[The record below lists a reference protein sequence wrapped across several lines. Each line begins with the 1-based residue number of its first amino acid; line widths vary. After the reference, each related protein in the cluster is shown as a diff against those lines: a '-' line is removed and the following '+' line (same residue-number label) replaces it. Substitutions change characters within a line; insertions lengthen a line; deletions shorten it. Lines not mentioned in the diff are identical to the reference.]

1 MLYETNEIVF
11 LEKKHNLLQFKISL
25 TPTILKRYGI
35 QLLVQQ
41 ISKSKFNHEHKKNH
55 IKNDIQQTVQ
65 CLLLF
70 FFFF

>member
-41 ISKSKFNHEHKKNH
+41 ISKSKFNNEYKKNH